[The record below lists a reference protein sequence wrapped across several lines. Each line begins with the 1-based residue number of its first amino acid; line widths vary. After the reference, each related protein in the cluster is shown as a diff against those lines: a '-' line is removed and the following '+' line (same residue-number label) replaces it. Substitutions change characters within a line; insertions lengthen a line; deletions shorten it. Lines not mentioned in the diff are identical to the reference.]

1 MSIEYFVEG
10 KTVTQTGGN
19 YRAYAKEGISHSS
32 AVSVEQKGNQTGVTY
47 NPAQKINPH
56 DKPVNTID
64 VTLNLFFDGT
74 LNNKTNTQAG
84 AKQNKPKGSYANDFS
99 NVARGYDCID
109 PNAQNQVA
117 YYVEGIGTVD
127 NKSDNDTLWLFPAKG
142 AGMGISARGVQ
153 AKATKGCVKGAEAVQ
168 KKFQG
173 KKIDVL
179 TVNVYGFSR
188 GAAAARHFLHIAG
201 TAVNSQKISDKQIL
215 VYPPED
221 YEKSDAEPKP
231 NQYVIVNE
239 PDFPLLKYGYFGAC
253 LIQQKLKVKTVR
265 FNFVGLYDTV
275 ASFGVNHK
283 GTSLFGFSIID
294 DDSKQLGLNAVRN
307 ASFVLQLAS
316 SDEYRDNFSLT
327 NIDSAGIRGL
337 QLTLPGVHSDIGGGY
352 VNNDKEDVLLHE
364 EINSSRECERFRN
377 ILIEEGWYNQQ
388 EITIESSIVPSR
400 TASIKYK
407 LWGRRKK
414 VSNEYDKVS
423 LHNMFYYSKQ
433 FEVKYNEGLVA
444 DHQIKDGFIADV
456 SNKLTAKYIASCN
469 NLRNQY
475 VKEYNAGKH
484 PSAGEYISRAGSY
497 SYLNS
502 GIDIKKLRN
511 VYLHWSA
518 NKDSFGMGPR
528 FSGPKT
534 AAERKRYILNG

>member
-10 KTVTQTGGN
+10 KTVTQTRGD
-19 YRAYAKEGISHSS
+19 YKTYAKENISHTS
-32 AVSVEQKGNQTGVTY
+32 AVSVEQKGNQAGVSY
-47 NPAQKINPH
+47 NPSQKINPY

-84 AKQNKPKGSYANDFS
+84 GKQAKPKGSYDNDFS

-117 YYVEGIGTVD
+117 YYIEGIGTVD

-142 AGMGISARGVQ
+142 AGMGISARGVK

-188 GAAAARHFLHIAG
+188 GAAAARHFLHIANT
-201 TAVNSQKISDKQIL
+201 TANSQIISDKQIL
-215 VYPPED
+215 VHPPEA
-221 YEKSDAEPKP
+221 YEKSEAEQNP
-231 NQYVIVNE
+231 NQYIIVNE
-239 PDFPLLKYGYFGAC
+239 PDFPLLRYGYFGAC
-253 LIQQKLKVKTVR
+253 LIQQKLQVKTVR

-283 GTSLFGFSIID
+283 GASLFGFSIID

-352 VNNDKEDVLLHE
+352 VNNRNEDVLLHE
-364 EINSSRECERFRN
+364 EINSSKECEKFRN
-377 ILIEEGWYNQQ
+377 ILIEEGWYDPK
-388 EITIESSIVPSR
+388 EITIESSVIPSR
-400 TASIKYK
+400 TATIKYK
-407 LWGRRKK
+407 LWGKRDK

-423 LHNMFYYSKQ
+423 LHNMFYYSEQ
-433 FEVKYNEGLVA
+433 FEVKYDAGLVA
-444 DHQIKDGFIADV
+444 DHKINDSFIFKVGEMLKA
-456 SNKLTAKYIASCN
+456 NYIAACN
-469 NLRNQY
+469 NLRNEY
-475 VKEYNAGKH
+475 VKEYNAGNH

-497 SYLNS
+497 SYMDS
-502 GIDIKKLRN
+502 GIDIKELRKK
-511 VYLHWSA
+511 YLHWSS
-518 NKDSFGMGPR
+518 NLNSFGMGPR
-528 FSGPKT
+528 FSGPRT

>member
-19 YRAYAKEGISHSS
+19 YRAFAKEGISHSS

-47 NPAQKINPH
+47 NPSQKINPH

-64 VTLNLFFDGT
+64 VSLNLFFDGT

-84 AKQNKPKGSYANDFS
+84 AKQGSSKGSYANDFS

-127 NKSDNDTLWLFPAKG
+127 HKSDNDTLGLPVRG
-142 AGMGISARGVQ
+142 AGMGVSARGVK

-201 TAVNSQKISDKQIL
+201 TTVNSQKISDKQIL
-215 VYPPED
+215 VFPPEE

-231 NQYVIVNE
+231 NQYIIVNE

-253 LIQQKLKVKTVR
+253 LIQQKLKVNTIR

-275 ASFGVNHK
+275 ASLGVNHK
-283 GTSLFGFSIID
+283 GASLFGFSIID

-327 NIDSAGIRGL
+327 NIDSAGIKGL

-364 EINSSRECERFRN
+364 EINSNSECERFRN
-377 ILIEEGWYNQQ
+377 ILIEEGWYNPE
-388 EITIESSIVPSR
+388 EITIESSILPSR
-400 TASIKYK
+400 TATIKYK

-423 LHNMFYYSKQ
+423 LQNMLYYSKQ

-469 NLRNQY
+469 NVRNHY

-497 SYLNS
+497 SYLDS

-511 VYLHWSA
+511 AYLHWSA
-518 NKDSFGMGPR
+518 NLDSFGMGPR

>member
-10 KTVTQTGGN
+10 KVVTQTGGN
-19 YRAYAKEGISHSS
+19 YKAYAKEGISHNS
-32 AVSVEQKGNQTGVTY
+32 AVSVEQKGKEAGVSY
-47 NPAQKINPH
+47 NPAEKINPN

-84 AKQNKPKGSYANDFS
+84 AQQANPEGSYANDFS

-109 PNAQNQVA
+109 PNAQNQVS

-127 NKSDNDTLWLFPAKG
+127 QKSDNDTLGLPIRG
-142 AGMGISARGVQ
+142 AGMGISARGVK
-153 AKATKGCVKGAEAVQ
+153 AKATKGCVKGAETIQ
-168 KKFQG
+168 RKFQG

-201 TAVNSQKISDKQIL
+201 TTANSQIISDKQIL
-215 VYPPED
+215 VYPPEA
-221 YEKSDAEPKP
+221 YEKSDAEPEP
-231 NQYVIVNE
+231 NQYIIVNE

-253 LIQQKLKVKTVR
+253 LIQQKIQVKTVR

-275 ASFGVNHK
+275 ASFGINHK
-283 GTSLFGFSIID
+283 GASLFGFSIID

-307 ASFVLQLAS
+307 AAFVLQLAS

-352 VNNDKEDVLLHE
+352 VNNDKENVLLHQ

-377 ILIEEGWYNQQ
+377 ILIDEGWYKPD
-388 EITIESSIVPSR
+388 EISIESSIIPSR
-400 TASIKYK
+400 TATIKYK

-423 LHNMFYYSKQ
+423 LKNMFYYSKE
-433 FEVKYNEGLVA
+433 FDVKYDEGLVA
-444 DHQIKDGFIADV
+444 DHQIKDSFIADI
-456 SNKLTAKYIASCN
+456 SNKLTSKYIATCN
-469 NLRNQY
+469 NVRNEY

-484 PSAGEYISRAGSY
+484 PSAGEYISKVDGY
-497 SYLNS
+497 SYLDS
-502 GIDIKKLRN
+502 GIDIKTLRN

-518 NKDSFGMGPR
+518 NLDSFGMGPR

>member
-1 MSIEYFVEG
+1 MSIEYIVEG
-10 KTVTQTGGN
+10 KAVIRTSGD
-19 YRAYAKEGISHSS
+19 YRTYAKEGIVHNS
-32 AVSVEQKGNQTGVTY
+32 AVSVEQKGNETGVSY
-47 NPAQKINPH
+47 NPAEKINPN

-74 LNNKTNTQAG
+74 LNNRTNTMAG
-84 AKQNKPKGSYANDFS
+84 SRQTSPKGSYANDFS
-99 NVARGYDCID
+99 NVAKGYDAID

-127 NKSDNDTLWLFPAKG
+127 EKSDNDTLGLPVRG
-142 AGMGISARGVQ
+142 AGMGLNERGVK

-168 KKFQG
+168 RKFPG
-173 KKIDVL
+173 KQIDVL

-201 TAVNSQKISDKQIL
+201 TTANSQIISDKQIM
-215 VYPPED
+215 VHPPAF
-221 YEKSDAEPKP
+221 YEKSDAEPMP
-231 NQYVIVNE
+231 SQYIIIND
-239 PDFPLLKYGYFGAC
+239 PDSPLLKYGYFGAC
-253 LIQQKLKVKTVR
+253 LINQNVEAKTVR

-275 ASFGVNHK
+275 ASYGINHK
-283 GTSLFGFSIID
+283 GTSVFGFSIID

-352 VNNDKEDVLLHE
+352 VNNDPENVLLYAEVNSDDECKRFREILIDEGWFNPE
-364 EINSSRECERFRN
+364 EIS
-377 ILIEEGWYNQQ
+377 
-388 EITIESSIVPSR
+388 IESKVIPSR
-400 TASIKYK
+400 VTLIKYE

-423 LHNMFYYSKQ
+423 LEHMVYYSKQ
-433 FEVKYNEGLVA
+433 FDVKYDENLVA
-444 DHQIKDGFIADV
+444 RRKINDSFIREIN
-456 SNKLTAKYIASCN
+456 NKLIGGYIAPCN
-469 NLRNQY
+469 SIRNQY
-475 VKEYNAGKH
+475 VNDYNSEKH
-484 PSAGEYISRAGSY
+484 PSAGEYISKVKGY
-497 SYLNS
+497 SYLDS

-511 VYLHWSA
+511 LYLHWSA
-518 NKDSFGMGPR
+518 NLDSFGMGPR
-528 FSGPKT
+528 ISGPKP